1 MDSLKG
7 KSVILTGAGS
17 GIGRVT
23 AKMLGELG
31 ANVFVVGRRENLLKE
46 SVKEIEDAGGK
57 GAYLSADLEDGDSA
71 ANVAKE
77 AINAFGN
84 IQYLV
89 NNAGHSSKVRS
100 MRYVEKDD
108 WQSVFNVNVEGV
120 YRLTQAILPNMI
132 ENGGGTVVTIS
143 SMAAINPGLMGGVPY
158 SSAKA
163 AVAAMMTA
171 MRQELREHGIRSCTI
186 YPAEVD
192 TPILDNRPLPP
203 DEQARSTMMQPED
216 IAETILLCMRM
227 PHRTII
233 QDLIVSPTIQRD
245 VSEDM
250 KIAKTLGSKSLNSF
264 FMSLLNLGI
273 TILNL
278 ILF

>member
-46 SVKEIEDAGGK
+46 SVKEIEAAGGK

-77 AINAFGN
+77 AIKAFGN

-250 KIAKTLGSKSLNSF
+250 KVAKTLGSK
-264 FMSLLNLGI
+264 
-273 TILNL
+273 
-278 ILF
+278 

>member
-1 MDSLKG
+1 MDSLKN

-23 AKMLGELG
+23 AQMLGEMG

-46 SVKEIEDAGGK
+46 AVREIETAGGK

-71 ANVAKE
+71 ANVAHE
-77 AINAFGN
+77 AIKAFGN
-84 IQYLV
+84 IHHLV

-100 MRYVEKDD
+100 MRYVKQDD

-120 YRLTQAILPNMI
+120 YRLTQAVLPNMI
-132 ENGGGTVVTIS
+132 DNGGGTIVTVS
-143 SMAAINPGLMGGVPY
+143 SMAALSPGLMGGAPY

-171 MRQELREHGIRSCTI
+171 LREEVSEYGIRSCTV

-203 DEQARSTMMQPED
+203 DAKARSTMMQPED
-216 IAETILLCMRM
+216 IAEAILLCMRM
-227 PHRTII
+227 PHRTNIN
-233 QDLIVSPTIQRD
+233 DIVIRPTILRD
-245 VSEDM
+245 TSEDI
-250 KIAKTLGSKSLNSF
+250 KVAKTLKYK
-264 FMSLLNLGI
+264 
-273 TILNL
+273 
-278 ILF
+278 

>member
-1 MDSLKG
+1 MDSLKN

-23 AKMLGELG
+23 AQMLGEMG
-31 ANVFVVGRRENLLKE
+31 ANVFVVGRREALLQE
-46 SVKEIEDAGGK
+46 SVNEIEKAGGK

-71 ANVAKE
+71 ANVADE
-77 AINAFGN
+77 AIKAFGN
-84 IQYLV
+84 INYLV

-100 MRYVEKDD
+100 MRYVEQED

-132 ENGGGTVVTIS
+132 DNGGGTVVTVS
-143 SMAAINPGLMGGVPY
+143 SMAALRPGLMGGAPY

-171 MRQELREHGIRSCTI
+171 LREELREYGIRSCTI

-203 DEQARSTMMQPED
+203 DAKARSTMMQPED
-216 IAETILLCMRM
+216 IAEAILLCMRM
-227 PHRTII
+227 PHRTNIN
-233 QDLIVSPTIQRD
+233 DLVISPTILRD
-245 VSEDM
+245 TTEDM
-250 KIAKTLGSKSLNSF
+250 KVAKSLKYK
-264 FMSLLNLGI
+264 
-273 TILNL
+273 
-278 ILF
+278 

>member
-17 GIGRVT
+17 GIGKVT
-23 AKMLGELG
+23 AKMLGEQG

-46 SVKEIEDAGGK
+46 SVKEIENAGGK
-57 GAYLSADLEDGDSA
+57 GAFLSADPEDGDSA
-71 ANVAKE
+71 ANVAEE
-77 AINAFGN
+77 AIKEFGN

-100 MRYVEKDD
+100 MRYVKKDD

-203 DEQARSTMMQPED
+203 DAQARATMMMPED

-227 PHRTII
+227 PHRTIV
-233 QDLIVSPTIQRD
+233 QDVIVSPTIQRD

-250 KIAKTLGSKSLNSF
+250 KIAKTLGSN
-264 FMSLLNLGI
+264 
-273 TILNL
+273 
-278 ILF
+278 

>member
-77 AINAFGN
+77 AINTFGN

-132 ENGGGTVVTIS
+132 ENGGVTVVTIS

-250 KIAKTLGSKSLNSF
+250 KIAKTLGSK
-264 FMSLLNLGI
+264 
-273 TILNL
+273 
-278 ILF
+278 

>member
-1 MDSLKG
+1 MKMDSLKG

-132 ENGGGTVVTIS
+132 ENGGVTVVTIS

-250 KIAKTLGSKSLNSF
+250 KIAKTLGSK
-264 FMSLLNLGI
+264 
-273 TILNL
+273 
-278 ILF
+278 

>member
-1 MDSLKG
+1 MKMDSLKG

-77 AINAFGN
+77 AIKAFGN

-250 KIAKTLGSKSLNSF
+250 KIAKTLGSK
-264 FMSLLNLGI
+264 
-273 TILNL
+273 
-278 ILF
+278 

>member
-1 MDSLKG
+1 MCIRDSDNTYQCIAAA
-7 KSVILTGAGS
+7 SIL
-17 GIGRVT
+17 
-23 AKMLGELG
+23 AKVYHDEYI
-31 ANVFVVGRRENLLKE
+31 ENL
-46 SVKEIEDAGGK
+46 VKSEP
-57 GAYLSADLEDGDSA
+57 DLEKYDWQNNMCYGT
-71 ANVAKE
+71 KKHIE
-77 AINAFGN
+77 AIKEFGN

-100 MRYVEKDD
+100 MRYVKKDD

-132 ENGGGTVVTIS
+132 ENGGGSVVTIS

-203 DEQARSTMMQPED
+203 DAQARSTMMMPED

-227 PHRTII
+227 PHRTIV
-233 QDLIVSPTIQRD
+233 QDVIVSPTIQRD

-250 KIAKTLGSKSLNSF
+250 KIAKTLGSN
-264 FMSLLNLGI
+264 
-273 TILNL
+273 
-278 ILF
+278 

>member
-77 AINAFGN
+77 AIKAFGN

-227 PHRTII
+227 PDRTII

-250 KIAKTLGSKSLNSF
+250 KIAKTLGSK
-264 FMSLLNLGI
+264 
-273 TILNL
+273 
-278 ILF
+278 

>member
-77 AINAFGN
+77 AIKAFGN

-203 DEQARSTMMQPED
+203 DGQARSTMMQPED

-250 KIAKTLGSKSLNSF
+250 KIAKTLGSK
-264 FMSLLNLGI
+264 
-273 TILNL
+273 
-278 ILF
+278 

>member
-77 AINAFGN
+77 AIKAFGN
-84 IQYLV
+84 IQCLV

-171 MRQELREHGIRSCTI
+171 MRQELRENGISSCTI
-186 YPAEVD
+186 YPAEFD

-245 VSEDM
+245 VSEYM
-250 KIAKTLGSKSLNSF
+250 KIAKTLGSK
-264 FMSLLNLGI
+264 
-273 TILNL
+273 
-278 ILF
+278 

>member
-46 SVKEIEDAGGK
+46 SVKEIEAAGGK

-77 AINAFGN
+77 AIKAFGN

-89 NNAGHSSKVRS
+89 NNAGPSSKVRS

-250 KIAKTLGSKSLNSF
+250 KIAKTLGSK
-264 FMSLLNLGI
+264 
-273 TILNL
+273 
-278 ILF
+278 

>member
-17 GIGRVT
+17 GIGKVT
-23 AKMLGELG
+23 AKMLGEQG

-46 SVKEIEDAGGK
+46 SVKEIENAGGK
-57 GAYLSADLEDGDSA
+57 GAFVSADLEDGDSA
-71 ANVAKE
+71 ANVAEE
-77 AINAFGN
+77 AIKEFGN

-100 MRYVEKDD
+100 MRYVKKDD

-203 DEQARSTMMQPED
+203 DAQARSTMMMPED

-227 PHRTII
+227 PHRTIV
-233 QDLIVSPTIQRD
+233 QDVIVSPTIQRD

-250 KIAKTLGSKSLNSF
+250 KLSL
-264 FMSLLNLGI
+264 I
-273 TILNL
+273 HI
-278 ILF
+278 

>member
-1 MDSLKG
+1 MDSLKD

-23 AKMLGELG
+23 AKMLGEMG

-46 SVKEIEDAGGK
+46 SVSEIEIAGGK

-71 ANVAKE
+71 ANVAEE
-77 AINAFGN
+77 AIKAFGN
-84 IQYLV
+84 ISYLI

-100 MRYVEKDD
+100 MRYVQKDD

-132 ENGGGTVVTIS
+132 DNGGGTIVTVS
-143 SMAAINPGLMGGVPY
+143 SMAALRPGLMGGAPY

-171 MRQELREHGIRSCTI
+171 LREELREYGIRSCTV

-203 DEQARSTMMQPED
+203 DAKARSTMMQPED
-216 IAETILLCMRM
+216 IAEAILLCMRM
-227 PHRTII
+227 PHRTIV
-233 QDLIVSPTIQRD
+233 QDLVVSPTILRD
-245 VSEDM
+245 TTEDM
-250 KIAKTLGSKSLNSF
+250 KVAKTLKSN
-264 FMSLLNLGI
+264 
-273 TILNL
+273 
-278 ILF
+278 

>member
-46 SVKEIEDAGGK
+46 SVKEIEAAGGK

-77 AINAFGN
+77 AIKAFGN
-84 IQYLV
+84 IQYLI

-250 KIAKTLGSKSLNSF
+250 KIAKTLGSK
-264 FMSLLNLGI
+264 
-273 TILNL
+273 
-278 ILF
+278 

>member
-46 SVKEIEDAGGK
+46 SVKEIEAAGGK

-77 AINAFGN
+77 AIKAFGN

-250 KIAKTLGSKSLNSF
+250 KIAKTLGSK
-264 FMSLLNLGI
+264 
-273 TILNL
+273 
-278 ILF
+278 

>member
-46 SVKEIEDAGGK
+46 SVKEIEAAGGK

-77 AINAFGN
+77 AIKAFGN

-171 MRQELREHGIRSCTI
+171 MRQELREQGIRSCTI
-186 YPAEVD
+186 YTAEVD

-250 KIAKTLGSKSLNSF
+250 KIAKTLGSK
-264 FMSLLNLGI
+264 
-273 TILNL
+273 
-278 ILF
+278 

>member
-17 GIGRVT
+17 GIGKVT
-23 AKMLGELG
+23 AKMLGEQG

-46 SVKEIEDAGGK
+46 SVKEIENAGGK
-57 GAYLSADLEDGDSA
+57 GAFLSADLEDGDSA
-71 ANVAKE
+71 ANVAEE
-77 AINAFGN
+77 AIKEFGN

-100 MRYVEKDD
+100 MRYVKKDD

-203 DEQARSTMMQPED
+203 DAQARATMMMPED

-227 PHRTII
+227 PHRTIV
-233 QDLIVSPTIQRD
+233 QDVIVSPTIQRD

-250 KIAKTLGSKSLNSF
+250 RIAKTLGSN
-264 FMSLLNLGI
+264 
-273 TILNL
+273 
-278 ILF
+278 

>member
-1 MDSLKG
+1 MKMDSLKG

-77 AINAFGN
+77 AIKAFGN

-100 MRYVEKDD
+100 MRYAEKDD
-108 WQSVFNVNVEGV
+108 WQFVLNVNVEGV

-250 KIAKTLGSKSLNSF
+250 KIAKTLGSK
-264 FMSLLNLGI
+264 
-273 TILNL
+273 
-278 ILF
+278 

>member
-31 ANVFVVGRRENLLKE
+31 ANVFVLGRRENLLKE
-46 SVKEIEDAGGK
+46 SVKEIEAAGGK

-77 AINAFGN
+77 AIKAFGN

-250 KIAKTLGSKSLNSF
+250 KIAKTLGSK
-264 FMSLLNLGI
+264 
-273 TILNL
+273 
-278 ILF
+278 

>member
-1 MDSLKG
+1 MDSLKN

-23 AKMLGELG
+23 AKMLGEMG

-46 SVKEIEDAGGK
+46 SVSEIEQAGGK

-71 ANVAKE
+71 ANVAEE
-77 AINAFGN
+77 AIKTFGN
-84 IQYLV
+84 INYLV

-100 MRYVEKDD
+100 IRYVKKDD

-132 ENGGGTVVTIS
+132 DNGGGTIVTVS
-143 SMAAINPGLMGGVPY
+143 SMAALRPGLMGGAPY

-171 MRQELREHGIRSCTI
+171 LREELREFGIRSCTV

-203 DEQARSTMMQPED
+203 DAKARATMMQPED
-216 IAETILLCMRM
+216 IAEAILLCMRM
-227 PHRTII
+227 PHRTIV
-233 QDLIVSPTIQRD
+233 QDLVVSPTILRD
-245 VSEDM
+245 TTEDM
-250 KIAKTLGSKSLNSF
+250 KVAKTLKSN
-264 FMSLLNLGI
+264 
-273 TILNL
+273 
-278 ILF
+278 

>member
-1 MDSLKG
+1 MDSLKD

-46 SVKEIEDAGGK
+46 SVKEIEAAGGK

-77 AINAFGN
+77 AIKAFGN

-250 KIAKTLGSKSLNSF
+250 KIAKTLGSK
-264 FMSLLNLGI
+264 
-273 TILNL
+273 
-278 ILF
+278 

>member
-77 AINAFGN
+77 AIKAFGN

-89 NNAGHSSKVRS
+89 NNAGH
-100 MRYVEKDD
+100 
-108 WQSVFNVNVEGV
+108 
-120 YRLTQAILPNMI
+120 
-132 ENGGGTVVTIS
+132 
-143 SMAAINPGLMGGVPY
+143 
-158 SSAKA
+158 
-163 AVAAMMTA
+163 
-171 MRQELREHGIRSCTI
+171 
-186 YPAEVD
+186 
-192 TPILDNRPLPP
+192 
-203 DEQARSTMMQPED
+203 
-216 IAETILLCMRM
+216 
-227 PHRTII
+227 
-233 QDLIVSPTIQRD
+233 
-245 VSEDM
+245 
-250 KIAKTLGSKSLNSF
+250 
-264 FMSLLNLGI
+264 
-273 TILNL
+273 
-278 ILF
+278 

>member
-1 MDSLKG
+1 MDSLKN

-23 AKMLGELG
+23 AKMLGEMG

-46 SVKEIEDAGGK
+46 SVSEIEQAGGK

-71 ANVAKE
+71 ANVAEE
-77 AINAFGN
+77 AIKTFGN
-84 IQYLV
+84 INYLV

-100 MRYVEKDD
+100 MRYVKKED

-132 ENGGGTVVTIS
+132 DNGGGTIVTVS
-143 SMAAINPGLMGGVPY
+143 SMAALRPGLMGGAPY
-158 SSAKA
+158 SAAKA

-171 MRQELREHGIRSCTI
+171 LREELREFGIRSCTV

-203 DEQARSTMMQPED
+203 DAKARSTMMQPED
-216 IAETILLCMRM
+216 IAEAILLCMRM
-227 PHRTII
+227 PHRTIV
-233 QDLIVSPTIQRD
+233 QDLVVSPTILRD
-245 VSEDM
+245 TTEDM
-250 KIAKTLGSKSLNSF
+250 KVAKTLKSN
-264 FMSLLNLGI
+264 
-273 TILNL
+273 
-278 ILF
+278 

>member
-17 GIGRVT
+17 GIGKVT
-23 AKMLGELG
+23 AKMLGEQG

-46 SVKEIEDAGGK
+46 SVKEIENAGGK
-57 GAYLSADLEDGDSA
+57 GAFLSADLEDGDSA
-71 ANVAKE
+71 ANVAEE
-77 AINAFGN
+77 AIKEFGN
-84 IQYLV
+84 NQYLV

-100 MRYVEKDD
+100 MRYVKKDD
-108 WQSVFNVNVEGV
+108 WQSVFNVNVVGV

-171 MRQELREHGIRSCTI
+171 MRQEIREHGIRSCTI

-203 DEQARSTMMQPED
+203 DAQARATMMMPED

-227 PHRTII
+227 PHRTIV
-233 QDLIVSPTIQRD
+233 QDVIVSPTIQRD

-250 KIAKTLGSKSLNSF
+250 KIAKTLGSN
-264 FMSLLNLGI
+264 
-273 TILNL
+273 
-278 ILF
+278 

>member
-77 AINAFGN
+77 AIKAFGN

-216 IAETILLCMRM
+216 IAEAILLCMRM

-250 KIAKTLGSKSLNSF
+250 KIAKTLGSK
-264 FMSLLNLGI
+264 
-273 TILNL
+273 
-278 ILF
+278 

>member
-46 SVKEIEDAGGK
+46 SVKEIEAAGGK

-77 AINAFGN
+77 AIKAFGN

-250 KIAKTLGSKSLNSF
+250 KIAKTVGSK
-264 FMSLLNLGI
+264 
-273 TILNL
+273 
-278 ILF
+278 